1 MEEVGDGEKAH
12 SWWKTNSKKEDKRDV
27 ASNAL
32 IASVK
37 GMMNKKDSREEECRC
52 FKAEQMDAFM

>member
-1 MEEVGDGEKAH
+1 MEDVGDGEPARPRG
-12 SWWKTNSKKEDKRDV
+12 KTNSKKEDKRDA

-32 IASVK
+32 IASMER
-37 GMMNKKDSREEECRC
+37 MMNKKDSREEECRC